1 MLDQFLKIAKFLLIS
16 IKMYVFIEWHDG
28 IMDRVLDI
36 QAKCRISIKKIRK
49 FQLIFINF

>member
-16 IKMYVFIEWHDG
+16 IKMYVFIELHDG

-36 QAKCRISIKKIRK
+36 QAKCRMIESIPVLY
-49 FQLIFINF
+49 FFIYFI